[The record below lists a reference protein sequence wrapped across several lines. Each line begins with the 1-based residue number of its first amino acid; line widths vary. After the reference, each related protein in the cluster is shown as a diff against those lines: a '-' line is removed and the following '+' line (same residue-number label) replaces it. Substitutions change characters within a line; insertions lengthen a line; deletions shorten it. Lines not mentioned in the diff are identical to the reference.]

1 MVVLASLV
9 RVAPALR
16 DVGAVDRQV
25 AVDVRGAVDLSL
37 LIVLARPLG
46 PGFELLKR
54 PISLSRD
61 GDPVGGHHRG
71 NEGEEGKLDH
81 FLVFVS

>member
-1 MVVLASLV
+1 MVVLAPLV
-9 RVAPALR
+9 RVAPALW
-16 DVGAVDRQV
+16 DVGAVDREI
-25 AVDVRGAVDLSL
+25 AVNIRGTVDLSL
-37 LIVLARPLG
+37 LVVLARPLG

-54 PISLSRD
+54 CVSLGRD

-71 NEGEEGKLDH
+71 DEGKERKLDH